1 MRHQDQVPDF
11 IRASFPSIWSLEI
24 MLHLK
29 KSPRVAFSREE
40 LITRLRA
47 SDAVVS
53 NSIASLLA
61 GGFVCEEADKRFRY
75 CPASSRTHEMAA
87 ATEALY
93 QERPHAVRRVIVE
106 GSANLSAFADAFK
119 LWSD

>member
-1 MRHQDQVPDF
+1 MRHKDQVADF

-29 KSPRVAFSREE
+29 HCPWVAFSREE
-40 LITRLRA
+40 LITLLRA
-47 SDAVVS
+47 SDAVVT

-61 GGFVCEEADKRFRY
+61 GGFVCEEAGRRFRY

-93 QERPHAVRRVIVE
+93 LERPHAVRRVIVE

-119 LWSD
+119 LRRD